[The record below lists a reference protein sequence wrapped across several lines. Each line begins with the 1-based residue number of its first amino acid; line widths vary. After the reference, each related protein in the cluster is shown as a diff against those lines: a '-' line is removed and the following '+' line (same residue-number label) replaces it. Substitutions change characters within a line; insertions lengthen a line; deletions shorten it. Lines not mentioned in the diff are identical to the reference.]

1 MSDVR
6 LKMPG
11 KKRTVFERHLRQV
24 ENANFLSESGCD
36 QSRESLGMMALT
48 GLSTLHKHT
57 AC

>member
-1 MSDVR
+1 MR
-6 LKMPG
+6 G

-36 QSRESLGMMALT
+36 QGRESLGMMALT

>member
-1 MSDVR
+1 MR

-36 QSRESLGMMALT
+36 QGPESLSMMALT